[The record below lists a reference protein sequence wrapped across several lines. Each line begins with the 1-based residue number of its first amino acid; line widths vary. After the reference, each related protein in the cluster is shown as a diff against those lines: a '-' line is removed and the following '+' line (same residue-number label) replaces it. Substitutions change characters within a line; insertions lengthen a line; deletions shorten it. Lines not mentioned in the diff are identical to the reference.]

1 MAFFPIYIDM
11 QPLKILVVGGG
22 AIAADKLEKLVEF
35 SKDIAVIAEKTN
47 SKTDDL
53 IKEYG
58 LTLHQR
64 KYKEGDI
71 QGFDMVVVATDT
83 VDLHRAIYQESRG
96 ARILVNSVDN
106 TAYCDFIFP
115 SYIKQGRFNS
125 SLFTNRRG
133 LRLLF
138 ARRLRNYFLNKI
150 PNNVGEFLENM
161 KSLRTQIPKGKE
173 RMQKFDAMAKE
184 FIEKNFKS

>member
-115 SYIKQGRFNS
+115 SYIKQGDLTISFS
-125 SLFTNRRG
+125 TGGTSPA
-133 LRLLF
+133 F
-138 ARRLRNYFLNKI
+138 AKQIRNYFLSKI
-150 PNNVGEFLENM
+150 PDTVDEFLQNM